1 MADILKT
8 VLLFALPASG
18 KSEVRKYL
26 EGLTPEQCREEF
38 HLGHTLQLDDYPY
51 VHFMHRIDDELYAR
65 GLDYVF
71 YKGPNR
77 PFRDGFEWGTLI
89 ELLNEDYHDLMASVV
104 VNPPSA
110 AQWLFDRLDA
120 AREKVGLE
128 PELGMIPY
136 RIRMEIAESLEDE
149 VKEELARRNTQ
160 NRLPKEGK
168 TVVIEAARGGA
179 NGAAFPLTPPQGYEY
194 SIGQLSDEILEHA
207 SVLYV
212 WVLPAESRRKN
223 YERGLPDGQHS
234 ILFHSVPAEVML
246 GEYGCDDM
254 EYLLGV
260 SDRPN
265 TIKIQRPVVV
275 EKDGQ
280 RVYDLR
286 TWHLPVARFDNRAD
300 LTSFVRKPRDQWE
313 SAEKNALHEGLKG
326 ALATLASL
334 SK

>member
-89 ELLNEDYHDLMASVV
+89 ELINEDYHDLMASVV

-160 NRLPKEGK
+160 NRLPKEGR

-313 SAEKNALHEGLKG
+313 PAEQKALHEGLKG

-334 SK
+334 SR